1 MKCNEERKYMDMIE
15 FFIEM
20 VTSGKGDCYIIN
32 IKNDDKIVRILVDG
46 GSERKENHIDL
57 YQNLKDVI
65 INNTNTF
72 YNKVNGIVVT
82 HIDDDHLGGI
92 LKLLND
98 EKVKEYIDLSQDFF
112 VIFNDFIDPATISY
126 KQGIRL
132 KQAIDNIPNIKLI
145 RSYLSNQMLKINGF
159 NIYLNVDNNIKSIN
173 EQNLNEDIFINL
185 LLPNKEILK
194 RLMKKWRDDI
204 IDARLTNKS
213 SIVFILRYNNKN
225 ILLTGDA
232 YFRDIIDKLETIDI
246 INKIDV
252 IKLSHHG
259 TDKNNNGICKII
271 KQYECSKIMLLTN
284 NASGN
289 LSLKLIKDVNE
300 IEGMEIY
307 CPYDI
312 PNISI
317 KDKEKIII

>member
-1 MKCNEERKYMDMIE
+1 MHMLE

-20 VTSGKGDCYIIN
+20 VKAGRGDCYIIN

-46 GSERKENHIDL
+46 GSERKENDVDL
-57 YQNLKDVI
+57 YKNLKEVI
-65 INNTNTF
+65 INQNNTS
-72 YNKVNGIVVT
+72 YSKVNGVVVT

-98 EKVKEYIDLSQDFF
+98 EEVKDYIDISQEFF

-145 RSYLSNQMLKINGF
+145 RSYLSNQMLRINGF
-159 NIYLNVDNNIKSIN
+159 NIYLNVDNNIKSIK
-173 EQNLNEDIFINL
+173 EQSLKDDIVINL
-185 LLPNKEILK
+185 LLPSKDILK
-194 RLMKKWRDDI
+194 SLMKKWRDDT
-204 IDARLTNKS
+204 IDPRLTNKS
-213 SIVFILRYNNKN
+213 SIVFLLQYNNKN
-225 ILLTGDA
+225 ILMTGDA
-232 YFRDIIDKLETIDI
+232 YFRDIINKLDTMGI

-259 TDKNNNGICKII
+259 TDKNNKGICRII

-284 NASGN
+284 NTNSN
-289 LSLKLIKDVNE
+289 LSSKLIEDMNE
-300 IEGMEIY
+300 NECIEIY

-312 PNISI
+312 PDLSI

>member
-1 MKCNEERKYMDMIE
+1 MLE

-20 VTSGKGDCYIIN
+20 VKAGRGDCYIIN

-46 GSERKENHIDL
+46 GSERKENDVDL
-57 YQNLKDVI
+57 YKNLKEVI
-65 INNTNTF
+65 INQNNTS
-72 YNKVNGIVVT
+72 YSKVNGVVVT

-98 EKVKEYIDLSQDFF
+98 EEVKDYIDISQEFF

-145 RSYLSNQMLKINGF
+145 RSYLSNQMLRINGF
-159 NIYLNVDNNIKSIN
+159 NIYLNVDNNIKSIK
-173 EQNLNEDIFINL
+173 EQSLKDDIVINL
-185 LLPNKEILK
+185 LLPSKDILK
-194 RLMKKWRDDI
+194 SLMKKWRDDT
-204 IDARLTNKS
+204 IDPRLTNKS
-213 SIVFILRYNNKN
+213 SIVFLLQYNNKN
-225 ILLTGDA
+225 ILMTGDA
-232 YFRDIIDKLETIDI
+232 YFRDIINKLDTMGI

-259 TDKNNNGICKII
+259 TDKNNKGICRII

-284 NASGN
+284 NTNSN
-289 LSLKLIKDVNE
+289 LSSKLIEDMNE
-300 IEGMEIY
+300 NECIEIY

-312 PNISI
+312 PDLSI